1 MRVVVDRLTHQTKGS
16 TLAWM
21 EDDEFLLGG
30 SMYDVLRQYDSMDV
44 TVILAVRDGADSWWH
59 AAIGREQDN
68 QSRKRSQ
75 SGPVGQLLAQ
85 LASLK
90 AVTNQIVL
98 PEPPAKTL
106 RGSMFHPSQRVC
118 SGHCIPIDHPP
129 LLA

>member
-1 MRVVVDRLTHQTKGS
+1 MRVVVDRLTHQSKGS

-59 AAIGREQDN
+59 AAIGHEQDN

-90 AVTNQIVL
+90 AITNQLVL
-98 PEPPAKTL
+98 PEPPAKIL
-106 RGSMFHPSQRVC
+106 RGSMLYPSQPVC

-129 LLA
+129 LMG